1 MESKNS
7 IARRAGVVYFLFMI
21 LGIYGEFGF
30 PSFLVSG
37 DAASTAANISRSE
50 FTYRAGILLGF
61 VTHVVFIYL
70 VVVLFQLLE
79 EVDRGQAL
87 LMVLLVAIGVAVA
100 LSNMLARFAPL
111 MLLNAGASMAAFTK
125 SQLDALALSSIQFRR
140 AGAVVPLGF
149 WGLWLLPFGRLVMK
163 SDFLPRIIGVL
174 LIVAGVA
181 YIAGST
187 IAILAPEYRQSAG
200 RFLTPLYLGEVP
212 VIFWLLLKGA
222 PTQS

>member
-1 MESKNS
+1 MESKKA
-7 IARRAGVVYFLFMI
+7 IARRAGVVYFVFMI

-37 DAASTAANISRSE
+37 DAASTAANIARSE

-70 VVVLFQLLE
+70 VVVLYQLLE
-79 EVDRGQAL
+79 DVDRGQAL

-100 LSNMLARFAPL
+100 LSNMLSRFAPL
-111 MLLNAGASMAAFTK
+111 TILNGADSLAAFSK
-125 SQLDALALSSIQFRR
+125 PQLDALALNSIQFRR

-163 SDFLPRIIGVL
+163 SGFLPRILGVL
-174 LIVAGVA
+174 LMVAGFA

-187 IAILAPEYRQSAG
+187 IAILTPEYRQAAG

-212 VIFWLLLKGA
+212 IIFWLLLKGA
-222 PTQS
+222 KTQS

>member
-1 MESKNS
+1 M
-7 IARRAGVVYFLFMI
+7 VYFLFMI

-111 MLLNAGASMAAFTK
+111 MLLNAGDSMAAFSK

-163 SDFLPRIIGVL
+163 SGFLPRILGVL
-174 LIVAGVA
+174 LMVAGFA

-187 IAILAPEYRQSAG
+187 VAILVPEYRQLAG
-200 RFLTPLYLGEVP
+200 RSLTPLYLGEVP
-212 VIFWLLLKGA
+212 VIFWLLLKGTS
-222 PTQS
+222 TQS